1 MLTYKL
7 ITQDEYDNFLQL
19 LLNEAADYLSHT
31 LELMQMSLEE
41 AQALFRAT
49 GQVFAIYQDAAL
61 AGYYWIEERGDILHL
76 HGLVLRQECQGQ
88 GIGSQVLAMLAEQY
102 AQKMT
107 AIELG
112 VHQSN
117 VKARQLYERVGYQVV
132 KYLDDLGYFVLQR
145 PLTKS
150 L

>member
-88 GIGSQVLAMLAEQY
+88 GIGSQVPSFSGRA
-102 AQKMT
+102 
-107 AIELG
+107 
-112 VHQSN
+112 V
-117 VKARQLYERVGYQVV
+117 
-132 KYLDDLGYFVLQR
+132 R
-145 PLTKS
+145 PENDGHRAGRPPIQCESTPAV
-150 L
+150 